1 MTTESAVEEIE
12 IEAEIETTSTSWRKP
27 LDSVNNLWQKHVT
40 SRIATNEE
48 AEEVA
53 PEVIDIPVEELTQGI
68 WNSVKGGANTLG
80 AVGHYSLQGV
90 MYLIADGSTLIK
102 SSVDQVSGLVSTST
116 PSDEE
121 VVAEGEAAEETIV
134 QVQGDE
140 EEQSEEEELDTDTEV
155 IMEQPE
161 SEEEEQG
168 SKVS

>member
-27 LDSVNNLWQKHVT
+27 LDSVSNLWQKHVT

-48 AEEVA
+48 AVEVA
-53 PEVIDIPVEELTQGI
+53 PEVIGIPVEELTQGI

-80 AVGHYSLQGV
+80 AVGHYSLKGA

-102 SSVDQVSGLVSTST
+102 SSVDQVSSLVSTSK

-121 VVAEGEAAEETIV
+121 VVAEGEAAEESIV
-134 QVQGDE
+134 QVQGDD
-140 EEQSEEEELDTDTEV
+140 EEQSEEETLDTGAT
-155 IMEQPE
+155 MEQPE
-161 SEEEEQG
+161 GEEGEQG
-168 SKVS
+168 SKVI